1 MSNIDT
7 KQTTDEPF
15 YRDDDE
21 QFRARKVRDED
32 MACWEESAAA
42 SIRRMLPG
50 GINWPM
56 IVRSLIAE
64 VRQLRAEVDR
74 WRDQFRRENGGI

>member
-1 MSNIDT
+1 MS
-7 KQTTDEPF
+7 ERAPF

-21 QFRARKVRDED
+21 QFHARPVDDASLDR
-32 MACWEESAAA
+32 WEEDATS
-42 SIRRMLPG
+42 SIRQMRPG

-64 VRQLRAEVDR
+64 VRRLRG
-74 WRDQFRRENGGI
+74 QGSSS